1 MNPIGEDTHISEA
14 PVTKLVILRLLY
26 SDKRITRRSM
36 MYLKRSLLALILLVL
51 LCTLVFVQA
60 EQGKPLVMASATRL
74 NGSFFTSQFG
84 ENTADIEVRKL
95 LSGYPTTV
103 LTQQNKVELNPTVVA
118 KVEES
123 EQDGLKVYTITI

>member
-1 MNPIGEDTHISEA
+1 
-14 PVTKLVILRLLY
+14 
-26 SDKRITRRSM
+26 